1 MSTRFALITLN
12 SILKLKEYKMIL
24 EDLLK
29 EMKRRDASDL
39 YVTCGLPPIYRVEG
53 VMSPCGSDNL
63 DSQEILELADSM
75 MNEEEENEFTEKR
88 EMNLALSYPG
98 LGRFRINLFYQRN
111 SVGFVVRQIRL
122 DIRSIEELGLPPI
135 LKDVVMAKMGL
146 VLIVGPTG
154 SGKSTTLA
162 SMIEHR
168 NTNTQG
174 HIITIEE
181 PIEFLFKH
189 KQSII
194 TQREIGIDTLSYAD
208 ALKNA
213 FRQAPDVILIGE
225 IRDTETMNA
234 ALTFAETGHLC
245 LGTLHANN
253 ANQAIERIINFFPH
267 ERHEQIHL
275 LLSLYLKAIISQRL
289 IPSLDG
295 KRVASTEILLD
306 TARVKDL
313 ILKREIHLLKDV
325 MARGNQEGMM
335 TFDQSIFTLYK
346 DGKISYE
353 NALAYADSPNDLRL
367 KIRTEGL
374 EVVENEG
381 KKPAFKLKN

>member
-1 MSTRFALITLN
+1 MTV
-12 SILKLKEYKMIL
+12 
-24 EDLLK
+24 EDLLR

-39 YVTCGLPPIYRVEG
+39 YATCGLPPTYRVEG
-53 VMSPCGSDNL
+53 VTVPWGTENL
-63 DSQEILELADSM
+63 DSKKILELAASM
-75 MNEEEENEFTEKR
+75 MNEEEECEFTKKR

-98 LGRFRINLFYQRN
+98 LGRFRVNLFYQRN

-122 DIRSIEELGLPPI
+122 DIRTTEELGLPLV
-135 LKDVVMAKMGL
+135 LKNIVMAKMGL
-146 VLIVGPTG
+146 VLVVGPTG

-162 SMIEHR
+162 SMIEYR
-168 NTNTQG
+168 NINVQG

-194 TQREIGIDTLSYAD
+194 TQREVGIDTLSYAD
-208 ALKNA
+208 ALKNV
-213 FRQAPDVILIGE
+213 FRQTPDAILIGE
-225 IRDTETMNA
+225 IRDTESMNT

-253 ANQAIERIINFFPH
+253 ASQAVERIINFFPH

-295 KRVASTEILLD
+295 KRVVSTEVLLD
-306 TARVKDL
+306 TPRVKDL
-313 ILKREIHLLKDV
+313 ILRKEIYLLKDA
-325 MARGNQEGMM
+325 MARGSQEGML
-335 TFDQSIFTLYK
+335 TFDQSNFNLYK
-346 DGKISYE
+346 DRKISYD

-367 KIRTEGL
+367 RIKTEGL
-374 EVVENEG
+374 EVVEREE
-381 KKPAFKLKN
+381 KKPSFKLKN

>member
-1 MSTRFALITLN
+1 MTI
-12 SILKLKEYKMIL
+12 

-39 YVTCGLPPIYRVEG
+39 YVTCGLPPMYRAEG
-53 VMSPCGSDNL
+53 VMKPWGTENL
-63 DSQEILELADSM
+63 DSKKILEIADAM
-75 MNEEEENEFTEKR
+75 MNEEEENEFIEKR

-98 LGRFRINLFYQRN
+98 LGRFRVNLFYQRN

-122 DIRSIEELGLPPI
+122 DIRSIEELGLPVA
-135 LKDVVMAKMGL
+135 LKDIVMAKMGL

-168 NTNTQG
+168 NINAQG

-181 PIEFLFKH
+181 PVEFLFKH

-194 TQREIGIDTLSYAD
+194 TQREVGIDTLSYAD
-208 ALKNA
+208 ALKNV

-234 ALTFAETGHLC
+234 ALTFSETGHLC

-253 ANQAIERIINFFPH
+253 ASQAIERIINFFQH
-267 ERHEQIHL
+267 ERHEQVHL

-295 KRVASTEILLD
+295 KRVVSAEVLLD
-306 TARVKDL
+306 TPRVKDL
-313 ILKREIHLLKDV
+313 ILKREIHLLKDA

-335 TFDQSIFTLYK
+335 TFEQSIFNLYK
-346 DGKISYE
+346 NGKISCE

-367 KIRTEGL
+367 KIKTEGL

-381 KKPAFKLKN
+381 KEPAFKLKN